1 MTGKMFLLKIIA
13 SQVSCNRPVLDM
25 QFHHQ
30 WSVLALTK
38 NQAVRMI
45 TTLRKW
51 REVAH
56 TGLQL
61 LNFHKNQ
68 WPFQGGMR
76 TTPTA
81 CNEGVARQS
90 PFHSG
95 TGAVPRRHCSAFR
108 NLAQRFGGMYRT
120 AVPST
125 FMQAGQP
132 VGDHNVKGAVNEGR
146 NYVTP
151 DTTVPHNG
159 QIPQN
164 MMLQSGTVCGR
175 NIGQQAFP
183 PQCTANLEMNNGKTP
198 MMTVN
203 GGTHLISN
211 LPSNSPNDVR
221 QHAPFNPPHTNSE
234 LISAKISVPSTTIAT
249 LTPTQ
254 IGTAPSMQ
262 TFIGNIPSVPG
273 AGTFPHMLPSH
284 SLQQMAPSTEIVPPL
299 PSMGFVPPPDPSMGQ
314 RYFGTH
320 NIAPGIGGK
329 AETKHTTFG
338 GLTGIDTFPKAA
350 GSSGPQMSMPPQ
362 IPGAY
367 SNSPSGSLGLS
378 SVPSAPPVNYGTGST
393 GTAEPSM
400 RGEIIGPP
408 AAGLY
413 QQKPRLDPNLM
424 PSVVQVIEED
434 RSTRSGTFPTGYPT
448 AEHPPLT
455 STEFIAQDQG
465 ICSPKFMRSTLYVA
479 PASSD
484 MLKNSQMPFAV
495 AVTPFARL
503 HPDEMQLP
511 IVDLGELG
519 PVRCHR
525 CKAYMCPFMEFQD
538 GGRRFRCPFCFASTA
553 VDDSY
558 FAHLDHTGRRTDIQH
573 RPEQYLGS
581 YELVATK
588 PYCKNGLKP
597 KEPAFIF
604 MLDVSYSAV
613 QCGLVSIFC
622 RNIRNLLD
630 DLPKEVGQVK
640 SSLRIGFATYDQ
652 TIHFYNLKSH
662 IGQPEML
669 VVGDVDDVFVPLV
682 DGFLV
687 TLEEADVVLNSLLH
701 EIEKIFGETRI
712 TETILGPVIQ
722 AGLDAL
728 KCADRAGKLFIFH
741 TNLPSLDA
749 PGKLKNR
756 DDRKLLG
763 TDKEKTV
770 LQPHIDFYSKLG
782 EECVKAGCAVDLFLF
797 PNSFVDVASLSP
809 VCSLTGG
816 SIYKYQYFET
826 QKDSE
831 RFLADLSHD
840 ISREIVFDVMIRVR
854 TSTGLRPT
862 GFFGSFFM
870 DNSTDLEMGAIDCDQ
885 AVHVEIRHDDKLPE
899 GSAYLQTAVLFTSC
913 SGQRRL
919 RIHNLALAVSSDY
932 NQLYRVADLDC
943 LTSFLFKQ
951 AEYVLRD
958 KSPKEMR
965 EAVNARCAHMLATY
979 REKCSEHAPLGQ
991 LILPECLKLLPLF
1004 ANCIIKNDALSGGSD
1019 ISVDDRAYLMH
1030 LIPSLRTEDAL
1041 TLLYPTV
1048 FPISDLILEQQ
1059 PTEITLP
1066 TCIRASYDN
1075 LLPEKAYMI
1084 FNGIMM
1090 FLWIGLKVPQDW
1102 VQDVF
1107 NSNSVAHLN
1116 VENHVVPER
1125 DNARSRAVRYV
1136 IERVNVNRL
1145 RHMKL
1150 FMIRQQDAL
1159 EAWMKKFLVE
1169 DRTSSMPSYVEYL
1182 CNIHREIRGLLT

>member
-1 MTGKMFLLKIIA
+1 MLYPM
-13 SQVSCNRPVLDM
+13 M
-25 QFHHQ
+25 
-30 WSVLALTK
+30 
-38 NQAVRMI
+38 
-45 TTLRKW
+45 
-51 REVAH
+51 
-56 TGLQL
+56 GLQL
-61 LNFHKNQ
+61 CITSSYSRSVPSMQSHRRPGQ
-68 WPFQGGMR
+68 CG
-76 TTPTA
+76 A
-81 CNEGVARQS
+81 CGALTIQFMWGWSRLHCIYGVVGRN

-95 TGAVPRRHCSAFR
+95 TSVMPRWHCLSSG
-108 NLAQRFGGMYRT
+108 NLGQEFFQMYR
-120 AVPST
+120 AAAPPV
-125 FMQAGQP
+125 FMPAGQP
-132 VGDHNVKGAVNEGR
+132 VGDHSVKGAQVPYPGAVNAGQ
-146 NYVTP
+146 NYVTSGSA
-151 DTTVPHNG
+151 VYQNG
-159 QIPQN
+159 QIPQT
-164 MMLQSGTVCGR
+164 MTLQSGTVCGQ
-175 NIGQQAFP
+175 IAGQQAFP
-183 PQCTANLEMNNGKTP
+183 SQFTSTVEMNNGRTP
-198 MMTVN
+198 VMTMN
-203 GGTHLISN
+203 GGTHLF
-211 LPSNSPNDVR
+211 P
-221 QHAPFNPPHTNSE
+221 NPPNNFLNDIRQNSDILSNISPTDSQ
-234 LISAKISVPSTTIAT
+234 LISPKVPIPSIMTATLMPASVGVAPST
-249 LTPTQ
+249 
-254 IGTAPSMQ
+254 Q
-262 TFIGNIPSVPG
+262 TFSGNISTISST
-273 AGTFPHMLPSH
+273 GTFPHMLPSSH
-284 SLQQMAPSTEIVPPL
+284 PLPQVTPSTEIMPPMPPIGIISSPN
-299 PSMGFVPPPDPSMGQ
+299 PSITQ
-314 RYFGTH
+314 RYFGTSTH
-320 NIAPGIGGK
+320 NTAPGIGGE
-329 AETKHTTFG
+329 AASKHPRFG
-338 GLTGIDTFPKAA
+338 GPTGLGSSPKSAA
-350 GSSGPQMSMPPQ
+350 NSGPQMPIPPQ
-362 IPGAY
+362 MPGAY
-367 SNSPSGSLGLS
+367 NSPPSGSLGLP
-378 SVPSAPPVNYGTGST
+378 SVPGALPVNYGTSGT
-393 GTAEPSM
+393 GMAGPSM
-400 RGEIIGPP
+400 HGEIIGSP

-434 RSTRSGTFPTGYPT
+434 RSTKSGTFPTGYPT

-484 MLKNSQMPFAV
+484 MLKNSQIPFAV

-503 HPDEMQLP
+503 LSNEMRPP

-519 PVRCHR
+519 PIRCHR

-538 GGRRFRCPFCFASTA
+538 GGRRFKCPFCFASTA

-613 QCGLVSIFC
+613 QCGLVSVFC
-622 RNIRNLLD
+622 RNIRNLLNN
-630 DLPKEVGQVK
+630 LPKEVGQVK

-669 VVGDVDDVFVPLV
+669 VVGDVNDVFVPLV

-687 TLEEADVVLNSLLH
+687 TLEEADVVLNSLLC
-701 EIEKIFGETRI
+701 EIEKIFGDTRI
-712 TETILGPVIQ
+712 TETMLGPVIQ

-741 TNLPSLDA
+741 TNLPLLDA

-870 DNSTDLEMGAIDCDQ
+870 DNSTDLEMGVIDCDK

-899 GSAYLQTAVLFTSC
+899 GSAHLQTAVLFTSC

-951 AEYVLRD
+951 AEYLLRD

-965 EAVNARCAHMLATY
+965 EAVNARCAQMLATY
-979 REKCSEHAPLGQ
+979 REKCSEQAPLGQ

-1004 ANCIIKNDALSGGSD
+1004 ANCIIKNDALSGGND
-1019 ISVDDRAYLMH
+1019 MTVDDRAYLMH
-1030 LIPSLRTEDAL
+1030 LTPSLKTEDAL

-1048 FPISDLILEQQ
+1048 FPISDLIFEQWAA
-1059 PTEITLP
+1059 EITLP
-1066 TCIRASYDN
+1066 VCIRASYDN
-1075 LLPEKAYMI
+1075 LSPEKAYII

-1107 NSNSVAHLN
+1107 NSNSVTHLN
-1116 VENHVVPER
+1116 VENHIVPER

-1136 IERVNVNRL
+1136 IDRVNMNSL

-1150 FMIRQQDAL
+1150 FIIRQQDAL

-1169 DRTSSMPSYVEYL
+1169 DRTLNMLSYVDYL
-1182 CNIHREIRGLLT
+1182 CNIHREIRSLLN

>member
-1 MTGKMFLLKIIA
+1 MF
-13 SQVSCNRPVLDM
+13 
-25 QFHHQ
+25 
-30 WSVLALTK
+30 
-38 NQAVRMI
+38 
-45 TTLRKW
+45 
-51 REVAH
+51 H
-56 TGLQL
+56 TG
-61 LNFHKNQ
+61 
-68 WPFQGGMR
+68 
-76 TTPTA
+76 
-81 CNEGVARQS
+81 
-90 PFHSG
+90 
-95 TGAVPRRHCSAFR
+95 TGLMPRRHCLAFR
-108 NLAQRFGGMYRT
+108 NRVVYVVFIQKFFQMYHTT
-120 AVPST
+120 APPPFVP
-125 FMQAGQP
+125 AGQL
-132 VGDHNVKGAVNEGR
+132 VGDHNVKGAQMAYPDVHPYPGSVNAEQNHMMRGSAAISQ
-146 NYVTP
+146 
-151 DTTVPHNG
+151 NG

-164 MMLQSGTVCGR
+164 MTMQSGAVCGQFA
-175 NIGQQAFP
+175 GQQGFP
-183 PQCTANLEMNNGKTP
+183 SQFTASLEMNNGKT
-198 MMTVN
+198 VN
-203 GGTHLISN
+203 GGAHLFSNPPNSFPNNVRLNSGIISN
-211 LPSNSPNDVR
+211 PSPANS
-221 QHAPFNPPHTNSE
+221 QI
-234 LISAKISVPSTTIAT
+234 ISPKISVPSTMTASS
-249 LTPTQ
+249 TPTF
-254 IGTAPSMQ
+254 T
-262 TFIGNIPSVPG
+262 GNISAMPSV
-273 AGTFPHMLPSH
+273 GTFPHMLPS
-284 SLQQMAPSTEIVPPL
+284 SQPLPPMASSTEIVPPR
-299 PSMGFVPPPDPSMGQ
+299 SSVGIIPPPDPSMTQ
-314 RYFGTH
+314 RYFGTSTQ
-320 NIAPGIGGK
+320 NATPEIGGE
-329 AETKHTTFG
+329 AAPKHPTFG
-338 GLTGIDTFPKAA
+338 GLTGLNSFPKPT
-350 GSSGPQMSMPPQ
+350 GSSGPQMFVPPQ
-362 IPGAY
+362 MPGVY
-367 SNSPSGSLGLS
+367 SSPSSGSLGLS
-378 SVPSAPPVNYGTGST
+378 SMAGAPSVNYGTG
-393 GTAEPSM
+393 GAGIAGPSM
-400 RGEIIGPP
+400 HGETIGPP
-408 AAGLY
+408 APGLY

-434 RSTRSGTFPTGYPT
+434 RSARSGTFPTGYPT

-455 STEFIAQDQG
+455 STEFVAQDQG
-465 ICSPKFMRSTLYVA
+465 ICNPKFMRSTLYVA

-484 MLKNSQMPFAV
+484 MLKNSQIPFAV

-503 HPDEMQLP
+503 HSNEMQPP

-538 GGRRFRCPFCFASTA
+538 GGRRFKCPFCSASTA

-573 RPEQYLGS
+573 RPEQFLGS
-581 YELVATK
+581 YEFVATK

-613 QCGLVSIFC
+613 HCGLVSIFC
-622 RNIRNLLD
+622 RNIRNLLNN
-630 DLPKEVGQVK
+630 LPKEMGQVK

-669 VVGDVDDVFVPLV
+669 VVGDVNDVFVPFV

-687 TLEEADVVLNSLLH
+687 TLEEADVVLNSLLY
-701 EIEKIFGETRI
+701 EIEKIFGDTRI
-712 TETILGPVIQ
+712 TETMLGPVIQ

-741 TNLPSLDA
+741 TNLPLLDA

-763 TDKEKTV
+763 TDKEKAV
-770 LQPHIDFYSKLG
+770 LQPHTDFYSKLG

-831 RFLADLSHD
+831 RFLVDLSHD

-870 DNSTDLEMGAIDCDQ
+870 DNSTDLEMGAIDCDK

-899 GSAYLQTAVLFTSC
+899 GNAHLQTAVLFTSC
-913 SGQRRL
+913 SGERRL
-919 RIHNLALAVSSDY
+919 RIHNLALSVSSDY

-943 LTSFLFKQ
+943 LTSFLFKH
-951 AEYVLRD
+951 AEYFLRD

-965 EAVNARCAHMLATY
+965 EAVNARCAQMLATY
-979 REKCSEHAPLGQ
+979 REKCSEQAPLGQ

-1004 ANCIIKNDALSGGSD
+1004 ANCIIKNDALSGGND
-1019 ISVDDRAYLMH
+1019 MTVDDRAYLMH
-1030 LIPSLRTEDAL
+1030 LIPSLKPEDAL

-1048 FPISDLILEQQ
+1048 FPISDLIFEQH
-1059 PTEITLP
+1059 PSEIILP
-1066 TCIRASYDN
+1066 VCIRASYDN
-1075 LLPEKAYMI
+1075 LSPEKAYMI
-1084 FNGIMM
+1084 YNGIMM

-1102 VQDVF
+1102 IQDVF
-1107 NSNSVAHLN
+1107 NSNSVSHLN
-1116 VENHVVPER
+1116 VENHIVPKR

-1136 IERVNVNRL
+1136 IDRVNMNRL

-1150 FMIRQQDAL
+1150 FIIRQQDAL

-1169 DRTSSMPSYVEYL
+1169 DRTSSTPSYVDYL
-1182 CNIHREIRGLLT
+1182 CNIHREIRNLLS

>member
-1 MTGKMFLLKIIA
+1 M
-13 SQVSCNRPVLDM
+13 
-25 QFHHQ
+25 
-30 WSVLALTK
+30 
-38 NQAVRMI
+38 
-45 TTLRKW
+45 
-51 REVAH
+51 
-56 TGLQL
+56 
-61 LNFHKNQ
+61 
-68 WPFQGGMR
+68 
-76 TTPTA
+76 
-81 CNEGVARQS
+81 
-90 PFHSG
+90 
-95 TGAVPRRHCSAFR
+95 PRRHCSTLR
-108 NLAQRFGGMYRT
+108 SLGGKGEVMYR
-120 AVPST
+120 AVAPPT
-125 FMQAGQP
+125 FMPTGQSAS
-132 VGDHNVKGAVNEGR
+132 DNVKSMRITYPGAVNTAQ
-146 NYVTP
+146 NYVTL
-151 DTTVPHNG
+151 DSAVHYNG

-164 MMLQSGTVCGR
+164 MTLQTGMVC
-175 NIGQQAFP
+175 GQQAFP
-183 PQCTANLEMNNGKTP
+183 PQFTPTHEINNDKTQI
-198 MMTVN
+198 MTMN
-203 GGTHLISN
+203 GGAHLFSNPPSNFPSDVQQNSGILSN
-211 LPSNSPNDVR
+211 L
-221 QHAPFNPPHTNSE
+221 PHTNSQ
-234 LISAKISVPSTTIAT
+234 LISAKVSITPTVTAT
-249 LTPTQ
+249 LSSAPT
-254 IGTAPSMQ
+254 GTASSTQ
-262 TFIGNIPSVPG
+262 TFIGNIPAVPDV
-273 AGTFPHMLPSH
+273 GTFSHIFSHPIPQVVPNAEIAPRVPSIEVT
-284 SLQQMAPSTEIVPPL
+284 SSSDTEQYL
-299 PSMGFVPPPDPSMGQ
+299 
-314 RYFGTH
+314 GTH
-320 NIAPGIGGK
+320 NAPARIGDE
-329 AETKHTTFG
+329 AAPRHLTFG
-338 GLTGIDTFPKAA
+338 GSIGL
-350 GSSGPQMSMPPQ
+350 SSFLKPVGNNGQQMSIPPQ
-362 IPGAY
+362 LPEAY
-367 SNSPSGSLGLS
+367 SSILSGSLGLP
-378 SVPSAPPVNYGTGST
+378 SVPGAPPVNYST
-393 GTAEPSM
+393 VGAGMTRPAM
-400 RGEIIGPP
+400 RGETIGPP
-408 AAGLY
+408 AVGLY

-465 ICSPKFMRSTLYVA
+465 ICNPKFMRSTLYVA

-484 MLKNSQMPFAV
+484 MLKNSQIPLAV
-495 AVTPFARL
+495 ALTPFARL
-503 HPDEMQLP
+503 HSNEIPPP

-525 CKAYMCPFMEFQD
+525 CKAYMCAFMEFQD
-538 GGRRFRCPFCFASTA
+538 GGRRFKCPFCFTSTA

-588 PYCKNGLKP
+588 QYCKNGLKP

-613 QCGLVSIFC
+613 QCGLVSVFC
-622 RNIRNLLD
+622 KNIRNLLN
-630 DLPKEVGQVK
+630 DLPKELDQVN

-669 VVGDVDDVFVPLV
+669 VVGDVNDVFVPLV

-687 TLEEADVVLNSLLH
+687 TLEEADVVLNSLLY
-701 EIEKIFGETRI
+701 EIEKVFGETRI
-712 TETILGPVIQ
+712 TETMLGPVIQ

-741 TNLPSLDA
+741 TNLPLLDA

-756 DDRKLLG
+756 EDRKLLG

-809 VCSLTGG
+809 VCYLTGG

-826 QKDSE
+826 QKDSQ

-840 ISREIVFDVMIRVR
+840 ISREIVFDAMIRVR

-870 DNSTDLEMGAIDCDQ
+870 DNTTDLEMGAIDCDK

-899 GSAYLQTAVLFTSC
+899 GSAYLQAAVLFTSC

-951 AEYVLRD
+951 AEYFLRD
-958 KSPKEMR
+958 KSPKEVR
-965 EAVNARCAHMLATY
+965 EAVNARCAQMLATY
-979 REKCSEHAPLGQ
+979 REKCSEQAPLGQ

-1004 ANCIIKNDALSGGSD
+1004 ANCILKNDALSGGND
-1019 ISVDDRAYLMH
+1019 MTVDDRAYLMH

-1048 FPISDLILEQQ
+1048 FPVSDLMLEQQ
-1059 PTEITLP
+1059 TAEITLP
-1066 TCIRASYDN
+1066 VCIRASYDN
-1075 LLPEKAYMI
+1075 LSPEKAYII

-1090 FLWIGLKVPQDW
+1090 FLWIGLKVSQDW
-1102 VQDVF
+1102 MQDVF

-1116 VENHVVPER
+1116 VDNHVVPER
-1125 DNARSRAVRYV
+1125 DNARSRALHYV
-1136 IERVNVNRL
+1136 INRVNLNRL

-1150 FMIRQQDAL
+1150 FLIRQQDAL

-1169 DRTSSMPSYVEYL
+1169 DRTSSMPSYVDYL
-1182 CNIHREIRGLLT
+1182 CNIHREIRSLLT

>member
-1 MTGKMFLLKIIA
+1 
-13 SQVSCNRPVLDM
+13 
-25 QFHHQ
+25 
-30 WSVLALTK
+30 
-38 NQAVRMI
+38 
-45 TTLRKW
+45 
-51 REVAH
+51 
-56 TGLQL
+56 
-61 LNFHKNQ
+61 
-68 WPFQGGMR
+68 
-76 TTPTA
+76 
-81 CNEGVARQS
+81 
-90 PFHSG
+90 
-95 TGAVPRRHCSAFR
+95 
-108 NLAQRFGGMYRT
+108 MYR
-120 AVPST
+120 AVAPPT
-125 FMQAGQP
+125 FMPAGQSAS
-132 VGDHNVKGAVNEGR
+132 DNVKSMRITYPGAVNAAQH
-146 NYVTP
+146 YVTL
-151 DTTVPHNG
+151 DSAVHYNG

-164 MMLQSGTVCGR
+164 TTLQSGTVCG
-175 NIGQQAFP
+175 QQAFP
-183 PQCTANLEMNNGKTP
+183 PQVTPTHEINSGKTQIMTAN
-198 MMTVN
+198 
-203 GGTHLISN
+203 GGAHLFSNPPSNFPSDVQQNSGILSN
-211 LPSNSPNDVR
+211 L
-221 QHAPFNPPHTNSE
+221 PHTNSQ
-234 LISAKISVPSTTIAT
+234 LISSKVSATPTMTAT
-249 LTPTQ
+249 LSSAP
-254 IGTAPSMQ
+254 IGAASSTQ
-262 TFIGNIPSVPG
+262 TFIGNIPAVPD
-273 AGTFPHMLPSH
+273 AGTFSHMFPSSH
-284 SLQQMAPSTEIVPPL
+284 PIPQIAPNTEIAPRV
-299 PSMGFVPPPDPSMGQ
+299 PSMEVTSSSDTE
-314 RYFGTH
+314 RYLGTH
-320 NIAPGIGGK
+320 NAPPRIGDE
-329 AETKHTTFG
+329 AALRHPTFG
-338 GLTGIDTFPKAA
+338 GSTGLSSFLKPT
-350 GSSGPQMSMPPQ
+350 GSSGQQVSIPPQ
-362 IPGAY
+362 LPGAY
-367 SNSPSGSLGLS
+367 TNILSGSLGLP
-378 SVPSAPPVNYGTGST
+378 SVPGAPPVNYST
-393 GTAEPSM
+393 VGAGMTRPTM
-400 RGEIIGPP
+400 HGETVGPP

-465 ICSPKFMRSTLYVA
+465 ICNPKFMRSTLYVA

-484 MLKNSQMPFAV
+484 MLKNSQIPLAV
-495 AVTPFARL
+495 ALTPFARL
-503 HPDEMQLP
+503 HSNEMPPP

-525 CKAYMCPFMEFQD
+525 CKAYMCAFMEFQD
-538 GGRRFRCPFCFASTA
+538 GGRRFKCPFCFTSTS

-622 RNIRNLLD
+622 RNIRNLLN
-630 DLPKEVGQVK
+630 DLPKELDQVK

-669 VVGDVDDVFVPLV
+669 VVGDVNDVFVPLV

-687 TLEEADVVLNSLLH
+687 TLEEADVVLNSLLY

-712 TETILGPVIQ
+712 TETMLGPVIQ

-741 TNLPSLDA
+741 TNLPLLDA

-756 DDRKLLG
+756 EDRKLLG

-809 VCSLTGG
+809 VCYLTGG

-826 QKDSE
+826 QKDSQ

-870 DNSTDLEMGAIDCDQ
+870 DNTTDLEMGAIDCDK
-885 AVHVEIRHDDKLPE
+885 AIHVEIRHDDKLPE

-951 AEYVLRD
+951 AEYFLRD
-958 KSPKEMR
+958 KSPKEVR
-965 EAVNARCAHMLATY
+965 EAVNARCAQMLATY
-979 REKCSEHAPLGQ
+979 REKCSEQAPLGQ

-1004 ANCIIKNDALSGGSD
+1004 ANCILKNDALSGSND
-1019 ISVDDRAYLMH
+1019 MTVDDRAYLMH

-1048 FPISDLILEQQ
+1048 FPVSDLMLEQQ
-1059 PTEITLP
+1059 TAEITLP
-1066 TCIRASYDN
+1066 ICIRASYDN
-1075 LLPEKAYMI
+1075 LSPEKAYII

-1102 VQDVF
+1102 MQDVF
-1107 NSNSVAHLN
+1107 NSNSVAHLI
-1116 VENHVVPER
+1116 VENHTVPER
-1125 DNARSRAVRYV
+1125 DNARSRALRYV
-1136 IERVNVNRL
+1136 ISRVNLNRL

-1150 FMIRQQDAL
+1150 FLIRQQDAL

-1169 DRTSSMPSYVEYL
+1169 DRTSSMPSYVDYL
-1182 CNIHREIRGLLT
+1182 CNIHREIRSLLT

>member
-1 MTGKMFLLKIIA
+1 M
-13 SQVSCNRPVLDM
+13 
-25 QFHHQ
+25 
-30 WSVLALTK
+30 
-38 NQAVRMI
+38 
-45 TTLRKW
+45 
-51 REVAH
+51 
-56 TGLQL
+56 
-61 LNFHKNQ
+61 
-68 WPFQGGMR
+68 
-76 TTPTA
+76 
-81 CNEGVARQS
+81 
-90 PFHSG
+90 
-95 TGAVPRRHCSAFR
+95 PRRHVWHSDMNNGFVEV
-108 NLAQRFGGMYRT
+108 MYR
-120 AVPST
+120 AAAPPV
-125 FMQAGQP
+125 FMPAGQP
-132 VGDHNVKGAVNEGR
+132 IGDHNVKGAQVLYPGAVNAGQ
-146 NYVTP
+146 NYATSCGAVFQ
-151 DTTVPHNG
+151 NG
-159 QIPQN
+159 QIPQTIT
-164 MMLQSGTVCGR
+164 LQSGAAYGQTD
-175 NIGQQAFP
+175 GQQAFP
-183 PQCTANLEMNNGKTP
+183 TQLTSTLEMNSGKTSVMTMNGKP
-198 MMTVN
+198 HVF
-203 GGTHLISN
+203 SN
-211 LPSNSPNDVR
+211 PLTNFPNDG
-221 QHAPFNPPHTNSE
+221 QQNSGILSALPHANSQ
-234 LISAKISVPSTTIAT
+234 LTSSAVSLSPTITGALTAAPAGAT
-249 LTPTQ
+249 LSAQ
-254 IGTAPSMQ
+254 S
-262 TFIGNIPSVPG
+262 FSRNIPVSSS
-273 AGTFPHMLPSH
+273 TESFPQMLPSSH
-284 SLQQMAPSTEIVPPL
+284 L
-299 PSMGFVPPPDPSMGQ
+299 
-314 RYFGTH
+314 
-320 NIAPGIGGK
+320 
-329 AETKHTTFG
+329 
-338 GLTGIDTFPKAA
+338 
-350 GSSGPQMSMPPQ
+350 PPQ
-362 IPGAY
+362 IAASNRGIMPPMPPMGIMPPSDPSITSRYLGASAHNAAPMVIGGETALKHPTFSGTTGIGSFPKPAGNNDAQMPIPPQMPGGC
-367 SNSPSGSLGLS
+367 SSPPSGSLGLL
-378 SVPSAPPVNYGTGST
+378 SVAGAQAANYGTGSI
-393 GTAEPSM
+393 GSAGPSM
-400 RGEIIGPP
+400 HGEIMGPP
-408 AAGLY
+408 ATGLY

-434 RSTRSGTFPTGYPT
+434 RSTKSGTFPTGYPT

-484 MLKNSQMPFAV
+484 MLKSSQIPFAV
-495 AVTPFARL
+495 AITPFARL
-503 HPDEMQLP
+503 HSNEARYFIIKETLAQSLLMMQPP

-538 GGRRFRCPFCFASTA
+538 GGRRFKCPFCSASTA
-553 VDDSY
+553 VDESY
-558 FAHLDHTGRRTDIQH
+558 FAHLDHVGRRTDIQH

-581 YELVATK
+581 YELIATK

-604 MLDVSYSAV
+604 MLDVSYYAV
-613 QCGLVSIFC
+613 QCGLVSVFC
-622 RNIRNLLD
+622 RNIRNLLNN
-630 DLPKEVGQVK
+630 LPKEMGQAK

-669 VVGDVDDVFVPLV
+669 VVGDVNDVFVPLV

-687 TLEEADVVLNSLLH
+687 TLEEADVVLNSLLN
-701 EIEKIFGETRI
+701 EIEKIFGDTRI
-712 TETILGPVIQ
+712 TETMLGPVIQ

-741 TNLPSLDA
+741 TNLPLLDA

-763 TDKEKTV
+763 TDKEKTI

-870 DNSTDLEMGAIDCDQ
+870 DNSTDLEMGAIDCDK

-899 GSAYLQTAVLFTSC
+899 GSAHLQTAILFTSC

-951 AEYVLRD
+951 AEYFLRD

-965 EAVNARCAHMLATY
+965 EAVNARCAQMLATY
-979 REKCSEHAPLGQ
+979 REKCSEQAPLGQ

-1004 ANCIIKNDALSGGSD
+1004 ANCITKNDALNGGND
-1019 ISVDDRAYLMH
+1019 MTVDDRAYLMH
-1030 LIPSLRTEDAL
+1030 LVPSLRTEDAL

-1048 FPISDLILEQQ
+1048 FPISDLILEQR
-1059 PTEITLP
+1059 TAEITAP
-1066 TCIRASYDN
+1066 VCIRASYDN
-1075 LLPEKAYMI
+1075 LSPEKAYII

-1116 VENHVVPER
+1116 VENHIVPER
-1125 DNARSRAVRYV
+1125 DNARSRAVRC
-1136 IERVNVNRL
+1136 IIDQMNMNRL

-1150 FMIRQQDAL
+1150 FIIRQQDAL

-1169 DRTSSMPSYVEYL
+1169 DRTSNMLSYVDYL
-1182 CNIHREIRGLLT
+1182 CNIHREIRSLLS

>member
-1 MTGKMFLLKIIA
+1 MKYG
-13 SQVSCNRPVLDM
+13 
-25 QFHHQ
+25 
-30 WSVLALTK
+30 TK
-38 NQAVRMI
+38 NGKSPGATIARSFLQFLNIQFENHLITCSSKGLDDTVSNTCSMPRWHWLASRNVWLAVRDGGRSAI
-45 TTLRKW
+45 VECVGRGVVCVIFIQK
-51 REVAH
+51 
-56 TGLQL
+56 
-61 LNFHKNQ
+61 F
-68 WPFQGGMR
+68 FQMYR
-76 TTPTA
+76 ATEP
-81 CNEGVARQS
+81 
-90 PFHSG
+90 
-95 TGAVPRRHCSAFR
+95 SAF
-108 NLAQRFGGMYRT
+108 
-120 AVPST
+120 VSS
-125 FMQAGQP
+125 GQLIE
-132 VGDHNVKGAVNEGR
+132 DHNVKGAQMYPVSAGQNYMMSGR
-146 NYVTP
+146 NSQ
-151 DTTVPHNG
+151 NG
-159 QIPQN
+159 EIPQN
-164 MMLQSGTVCGR
+164 MTLQHSNDYGQVT
-175 NIGQQAFP
+175 GQQAFP
-183 PQCTANLEMNNGKTP
+183 SQFTAVLEMNNGKT
-198 MMTVN
+198 VN
-203 GGTHLISN
+203 GATHLFSNPPNSFSNDVQLNSGIISN
-211 LPSNSPNDVR
+211 PLP
-221 QHAPFNPPHTNSE
+221 TNSRLVSPE
-234 LISAKISVPSTTIAT
+234 ISVQPAMTSS
-249 LTPTQ
+249 LTPTP
-254 IGTAPSMQ
+254 IRIAPAPS
-262 TFIGNIPSVPG
+262 TPSFAANIPAMPD
-273 AGTFPHMLPSH
+273 ARTFPHMFPFSH
-284 SLQQMAPSTEIVPPL
+284 PL
-299 PSMGFVPPPDPSMGQ
+299 PSEIFPSKPLYMTP
-314 RYFGTH
+314 RYFGTSTH
-320 NIAPGIGGK
+320 NVTPETGG
-329 AETKHTTFG
+329 TPKHPTFG
-338 GLTGIDTFPKAA
+338 SLVGLVPKPAD
-350 GSSGPQMSMPPQ
+350 GSGPQMSIPSQ
-362 IPGAY
+362 IPGIY
-367 SNSPSGSLGLS
+367 SSPPSLGL
-378 SVPSAPPVNYGTGST
+378 PSIPGIPSTDCGTGSARMA
-393 GTAEPSM
+393 GPSVH
-400 RGEIIGPP
+400 GEITGPP
-408 AAGLY
+408 APGLY
-413 QQKPRLDPNLM
+413 QQKSRLDPNLM

-484 MLKNSQMPFAV
+484 MLKSSRIPFAV

-503 HPDEMQLP
+503 HSNEMQPP
-511 IVDLGELG
+511 IIDLGELG

-538 GGRRFRCPFCFASTA
+538 GGRRFKCPFCSASTT

-573 RPEQYLGS
+573 RPEQFLGS

-613 QCGLVSIFC
+613 HCGLVSIFC
-622 RNIRNLLD
+622 RNIRNLLNN
-630 DLPKEVGQVK
+630 LPKEVGQVK

-669 VVGDVDDVFVPLV
+669 VVGDVSDVFVPLV

-687 TLEEADVVLNSLLH
+687 TLEEADVVLNSLLC
-701 EIEKIFGETRI
+701 EIEKIFGDTRI

-741 TNLPSLDA
+741 TNLPLLDA

-763 TDKEKTV
+763 TDKEKAV

-809 VCSLTGG
+809 ICSLTGG

-854 TSTGLRPT
+854 TSTGLRPI

-870 DNSTDLEMGAIDCDQ
+870 DNSTDLEMGAIDCDKSI
-885 AVHVEIRHDDKLPE
+885 HVEIRHDDKLPE
-899 GSAYLQTAVLFTSC
+899 GSTHLQAAILFTSC

-951 AEYVLRD
+951 AEYFLRD

-965 EAVNARCAHMLATY
+965 EAVNARCAQMLATY
-979 REKCSEHAPLGQ
+979 REKCSEQAPLGQ

-1004 ANCIIKNDALSGGSD
+1004 ANCIIRNDALSGGND
-1019 ISVDDRAYLMH
+1019 MTVDDRAYLMH
-1030 LIPSLRTEDAL
+1030 LIPPLKTEDAL

-1059 PTEITLP
+1059 STELTLP
-1066 TCIRASYDN
+1066 VCVRASYDN
-1075 LLPEKAYMI
+1075 LSPEKAYVI
-1084 FNGIMM
+1084 YNGIMM

-1102 VQDVF
+1102 VQDIF
-1107 NSNSVAHLN
+1107 NSSSVTHLN
-1116 VENHVVPER
+1116 VENHIVPER

-1136 IERVNVNRL
+1136 IDRVNMNRL

-1150 FMIRQQDAL
+1150 FVIRQQDAL
-1159 EAWMKKFLVE
+1159 ESWMKKFLVE
-1169 DRTSSMPSYVEYL
+1169 DRTSNMPSYVDYL
-1182 CNIHREIRGLLT
+1182 CNIHREIRILRDLFNEIEF